1 MNGRRKGLPVS
12 DLDEPE
18 KPASGLPLLVLG
30 AGLVAVVF
38 ASATLLVNARHP
50 IEGVLVFIIPV
61 LVLGLG
67 LIGLWLKWKL
77 RGELEPPVKVGQV
90 PTTVPGNWYIPAVL
104 VIAAALF
111 LWLKFYQ
118 KL

>member
-1 MNGRRKGLPVS
+1 MS

-18 KPASGLPLLVLG
+18 KPASGIPTIVLG
-30 AGLVAVVF
+30 AGLLTVVF
-38 ASATLLVNARHP
+38 ATATLLVNQRHP
-50 IEGVLVFIIPV
+50 IDGVLPFIIPV
-61 LVLGLG
+61 LILGLG

-77 RGELEPPVKVGQV
+77 RGELEPPFKIGEV
-90 PTTVPGNWYIPAVL
+90 PTNVPGNWYIPAVL
-104 VIAAALF
+104 AIAALLF